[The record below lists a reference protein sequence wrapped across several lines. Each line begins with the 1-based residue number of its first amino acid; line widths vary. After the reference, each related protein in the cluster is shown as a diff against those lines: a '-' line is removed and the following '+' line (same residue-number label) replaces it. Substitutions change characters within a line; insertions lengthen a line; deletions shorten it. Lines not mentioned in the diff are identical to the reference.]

1 MGDRKEPLEI
11 TCSSC
16 NTRFRM
22 WIPVEMLPEWE
33 GGSYINCIKCGTR
46 YSATKNASGFH
57 VVPAPG
63 SAVRGGGR
71 GSEQTATAA
80 LTEAAPPAQADAAG
94 EQAAPGETV
103 LLIEDDRLIRE
114 MAEGAVKDM
123 GIRLLTVKN
132 AADALSVLDREKV
145 AGIVT
150 DLYLKNPDDPES
162 LMDGEDLL
170 REIADK
176 GFNLPAIIITG
187 KDIIDDIVLDPKW
200 FDLHVK
206 GFIQKGNPFWTDELK
221 LKLKEVIHTD

>member
-1 MGDRKEPLEI
+1 MTAKKEPFEI
-11 TCSSC
+11 KCSSC
-16 NTRFRM
+16 NTHFRV
-22 WIPVEMLPEWE
+22 WIPEEMLPEWE
-33 GGSYINCIKCGTR
+33 RGSHISCINCGTR
-46 YSATKNASGFH
+46 YSAKKGAAGFD
-57 VVPAPG
+57 VAIDTEVAGAAP
-63 SAVRGGGR
+63 
-71 GSEQTATAA
+71 QP
-80 LTEAAPPAQADAAG
+80 AAPPAKSDAAG
-94 EQAAPGETV
+94 TQATPGETV

-132 AADALSVLDREKV
+132 AAEALRVLDSEKV

-162 LMDGEDLL
+162 LLDGEDLL
-170 REIADK
+170 RKVVDK

-200 FDLHVK
+200 FELHVK

>member
-16 NTRFRM
+16 STHFRL
-22 WIPVEMLPEWE
+22 WIPVEMLSEWE

-46 YSATKNASGFH
+46 YSATRKADGFD
-57 VVPAPG
+57 VVLAPG
-63 SAVRGGGR
+63 SAVRGAGR
-71 GSEQTATAA
+71 GSSSPAVPA
-80 LTEAAPPAQADAAG
+80 EAAPAEAAE
-94 EQAAPGETV
+94 EQATPGETV

-132 AADALSVLDREKV
+132 AAEALSVIDSEKV

-170 REIADK
+170 REIVDK

>member
-16 NTRFRM
+16 STHFRM
-22 WIPVEMLPEWE
+22 WIPVEMLSQWE

-46 YSATKNASGFH
+46 YSATRNAGGFD

-63 SAVRGGGR
+63 SAVRASR
-71 GSEQTATAA
+71 PAA
-80 LTEAAPPAQADAAG
+80 PAEGTPPTPPAQPGAAG
-94 EQAAPGETV
+94 EQATPGETV

-132 AADALSVLDREKV
+132 AAEALSVLDREKV

-170 REIADK
+170 RKIADK

-206 GFIQKGNPFWTDELK
+206 GFIQKGNPFWTDELR

>member
-1 MGDRKEPLEI
+1 
-11 TCSSC
+11 
-16 NTRFRM
+16 M
-22 WIPVEMLPEWE
+22 WIPQELLTAWE
-33 GGSYINCIKCGTR
+33 SGSYINCIKCGTR
-46 YSATKNASGFH
+46 YSVTRNAGGFD

-63 SAVRGGGR
+63 SAVRASR
-71 GSEQTATAA
+71 PTDPPKDAPAA
-80 LTEAAPPAQADAAG
+80 PTEAAQADAAG
-94 EQAAPGETV
+94 TQATPGETV

-132 AADALSVLDREKV
+132 AVEALSVLDKEKV

-150 DLYLKNPDDPES
+150 DLYLKNPDDPDS

-170 REIADK
+170 RKIADK
-176 GFNLPAIIITG
+176 GLNLPAIIITG

-221 LKLKEVIHTD
+221 LKLKEVISTD